1 MMNSDKDDAFIR
13 IYDSNDYEG
22 GDHGHGHSH
31 GDTAC
36 HGHGGG
42 DKKDKAAEAASAAEE
57 DMKHYK
63 ASMSKL
69 KCVSFVSIFFI
80 AA

>member
-1 MMNSDKDDAFIR
+1 MMTTYNDDAFIR
-13 IYDSNDYEG
+13 IHDSNQYEG
-22 GDHGHGHSH
+22 GDDHGHSH
-31 GDTAC
+31 SHGDEEKAC

-42 DKKDKAAEAASAAEE
+42 DKKAASAEDE
-57 DMKHYK
+57 DMKHYN

>member
-1 MMNSDKDDAFIR
+1 MEKDDAFIR
-13 IYDSNDYEG
+13 IYDSNQYEG

-31 GDTAC
+31 GDSKDEKP
-36 HGHGGG
+36 HGHSHG
-42 DKKDKAAEAASAAEE
+42 ESEE
-57 DMKHYK
+57 DMKHYN